1 MLEHTFCHLPGIG
14 LRQEQALWS
23 AGIRSWEELLV
34 HPAPPLRTSAAS
46 LAPRL
51 LRESRERLDAR
62 DASFFASSLPSG
74 ELWRLFAR
82 FRSAVLYLDIET
94 TGLSRDR
101 DIVTTVATYDGTC
114 LRTYVHGQNMDDLAA
129 AISSCG
135 LLVTYNGRS
144 FDIPFLE
151 HALSIRIP
159 QPHID
164 LRWILHGLGFRGGL
178 KGCEKQLGIDRG
190 GLAGVDGYMAVL
202 LWNDYRRSGD
212 ERVLETLLAY
222 NAEDAVNLERLMV
235 AAWNLKVENTP
246 FGEVKKLSGTAR
258 PDIPFTPDPAVIR
271 RLSGHS
277 PSLF

>member
-1 MLEHTFCHLPGIG
+1 MLEHTFCHLPGVG
-14 LRQEQALWS
+14 LRQEQALWT
-23 AGIRSWEELLV
+23 AGIHSWEELLV
-34 HPAPPLRTSAAS
+34 HPAPPLRGSAAS

-51 LRESRERLDAR
+51 LRESQERLNAR
-62 DASFFASSLPSG
+62 DASFFASSLPSA

-82 FRSAVLYLDIET
+82 FRSSVLYLDIET
-94 TGLSRDR
+94 TGLSRGGDV
-101 DIVTTVATYDGTC
+101 VTTVATYDGNRLC
-114 LRTYVHGQNMDDLAA
+114 TYVQGQNMDDLAA
-129 AISSCG
+129 DVLSCG

-202 LWNDYRRSGD
+202 LWNDYRRNRD
-212 ERVLETLLAY
+212 KRVLETLLAY

-235 AAWNLKVENTP
+235 AAWNLKLENTP
-246 FGEVKKLSGTAR
+246 FEERKRLPLPER
-258 PDIPFTPDPAVIR
+258 PEIPFAADPAVIR
-271 RLSGHS
+271 RLSGS
-277 PSLF
+277 APTLF

>member
-1 MLEHTFCHLPGIG
+1 MLEHTFCHLPGVG

-23 AGIRSWEELLV
+23 AGIHSWEELLV
-34 HPAPPLRTSAAS
+34 HSAPPLRAAAAS

-51 LRESRERLDAR
+51 LHESRERLNAR
-62 DASFFASSLPSG
+62 DGSFFASSLPAA

-82 FRSAVLYLDIET
+82 FRSSVLYLDIET
-94 TGLSRDR
+94 TGLSRGR
-101 DIVTTVATYDGTC
+101 DVVTTVATYDGNR
-114 LRTYVHGQNMDDLAA
+114 LRTYVQGRNMGDLAE

-202 LWNDYRRSGD
+202 LWNDYCRSGD

-235 AAWNLKVENTP
+235 AAWNLKLENTP
-246 FGEVKKLSGTAR
+246 FGEVKRLPEPAR

-271 RLSGHS
+271 RMSGSS
-277 PSLF
+277 PTLF